1 MATAKSE
8 EILVQSKGITLHMT
22 EDEAKALTA
31 VLARIGGVGEVR
43 DLLSNNADSIY
54 YALEREVGRWTL
66 SGDTEPQNWWV
77 SDDTTIVR
85 F

>member
-1 MATAKSE
+1 MANAKREEVIVRSE
-8 EILVQSKGITLHMT
+8 GVTLTLT

-31 VLARIGGVGEVR
+31 VLARIGGLGEVR
-43 DLLSNNADSIY
+43 DLLSNNPDSIY

-66 SGDTEPQNWWV
+66 GGETDPQNWWV
-77 SDDTTIVR
+77 SEDTTLVR